1 MSNRFLGT
9 LVLAWLVALTAG
21 VVHLVRQPVQS
32 ADSQAGRGEF
42 TELSVERLNIVEP
55 NGRFRLVLANS
66 ARFPG
71 LFMEGKEYQ
80 HHSRQGGGMLFFN
93 DDGDEAGGLSIS
105 SRREGDQVYA
115 GSQIMFDQYKQDQTV
130 GLVYS
135 ERNGQRQAGMRVWD
149 RPDTSIEPLMVMSD
163 QIAKA
168 SDDEERARLR
178 QEMMDYAM
186 AHGGV
191 GAERFFAGKVL
202 DDAIVRL
209 ADKEGRPRLQLRV
222 DADGVP
228 RVEFLDEAG
237 VVVRQVGID

>member
-1 MSNRFLGT
+1 
-9 LVLAWLVALTAG
+9 
-21 VVHLVRQPVQS
+21 
-32 ADSQAGRGEF
+32 
-42 TELSVERLNIVEP
+42 
-55 NGRFRLVLANS
+55 
-66 ARFPG
+66 
-71 LFMEGKEYQ
+71 
-80 HHSRQGGGMLFFN
+80 
-93 DDGDEAGGLSIS
+93 S
-105 SRREGDQVYA
+105 SRREGDQVHA

-163 QIAKA
+163 QIARA

-237 VVVRQVGID
+237 VVVRQMGID